1 MLVDGGPL
9 GSYRA
14 GATALHRLDARVKVT
29 LLFVWTAA
37 VLSMA
42 SWWMLAAAVAGV
54 LCAVQAAG
62 IEVSRAVRSLA
73 PVALVLLV
81 ILVANSL
88 RFDGTGGWGLWGDLG
103 VSPEGLEGGGK
114 IVVRI
119 GLMVLLSLLV
129 TATTSAAQLMEAFL
143 SLTGPLRRFGVPVDD
158 VATMLSIALRFIPVC
173 GEQLERVAMAQ
184 RARGARVGQ
193 GGPVARV
200 TSWVPVMIPVF
211 VGLFRRSD
219 ALSNAMVA
227 RCYRGKGRT
236 CLTTSRMGATDVAV
250 LVVGLAAAVAVWVL
264 G

>member
-88 RFDGTGGWGLWGDLG
+88 RFDGTGGWGLWVDLG
-103 VSPEGLEGGGK
+103 VSPEGLEGAGRLWYASG
-114 IVVRI
+114 
-119 GLMVLLSLLV
+119 
-129 TATTSAAQLMEAFL
+129 
-143 SLTGPLRRFGVPVDD
+143 
-158 VATMLSIALRFIPVC
+158 
-173 GEQLERVAMAQ
+173 
-184 RARGARVGQ
+184 
-193 GGPVARV
+193 
-200 TSWVPVMIPVF
+200 SWCF
-211 VGLFRRSD
+211 
-219 ALSNAMVA
+219 
-227 RCYRGKGRT
+227 
-236 CLTTSRMGATDVAV
+236 
-250 LVVGLAAAVAVWVL
+250 
-264 G
+264 

>member
-1 MLVDGGPL
+1 M
-9 GSYRA
+9 
-14 GATALHRLDARVKVT
+14 
-29 LLFVWTAA
+29 
-37 VLSMA
+37 
-42 SWWMLAAAVAGV
+42 
-54 LCAVQAAG
+54 
-62 IEVSRAVRSLA
+62 
-73 PVALVLLV
+73 
-81 ILVANSL
+81 
-88 RFDGTGGWGLWGDLG
+88 
-103 VSPEGLEGGGK
+103 
-114 IVVRI
+114 
-119 GLMVLLSLLV
+119 
-129 TATTSAAQLMEAFL
+129 
-143 SLTGPLRRFGVPVDD
+143 PVDD

-236 CLTTSRMGATDVAV
+236 CLTTSRMGVTDVAV
-250 LVVGLAAAVAVWVL
+250 LAVGLAAAVAVWVL